1 MDPTTQQQQQQQQQQ
16 QEQEQSQAKA
26 HGKVGLVNLGNTC
39 FLNTVIQSLRYCT
52 EFAKY
57 FTTGAY
63 ETHIK
68 NDRNTASIV
77 EETADVFKGMWNGD
91 VRARASMAPR
101 GFVASAARIS
111 SQMPTYEDL
120 FKGGQSDAAE
130 AVQFVL
136 DAIHEGVAR
145 KVKME
150 VVGNPKTQ
158 NDAHQIKA
166 LTSWAEFY
174 AKGYSPVVEQFF
186 GQQMTATICRN
197 CKNKNTRF
205 EPWMM
210 IKAPI
215 DKTKNPQTLAD
226 CIDRAYDKELLDD
239 YQCDNCKTRGQADLE
254 HTISKLPPV
263 IILSLKR
270 FDNSN
275 NKLRNKID
283 IDLNSVDFA
292 KWISFPSVSKHIRT
306 NYSVFAA
313 IEQFGG
319 TRGGHYISY
328 AKHCDNNATDAT
340 WVRYDDTSNSE
351 VPAEQ
356 VINQDTYV
364 LFMTR
369 LDYVSPTPTYASA
382 PQEQGQSQGQQ
393 QTKEHAETA
402 TALLGMD

>member
-1 MDPTTQQQQQQQQQQ
+1 MD
-16 QEQEQSQAKA
+16 QAPEKA

-39 FLNTVIQSLRYCT
+39 FLYSVIQSLRYCT
-52 EFAKY
+52 DFAKY
-57 FTTGAY
+57 FTTGVY
-63 ETHIK
+63 EGHIK

-77 EETADVFKGMWNGD
+77 EETADVFRGMWNGD

-111 SQMPTYEDL
+111 AQMPTYEDL

-166 LTSWAEFY
+166 LTSWADFY

-186 GQQMTATICRN
+186 GQQMTATICRS

-215 DKTKNPQTLAD
+215 DKSKNPQSLAD
-226 CIDRAYDKELLDD
+226 CIDRAFDKELLDD

-283 IDLNSVDFA
+283 IDLNSVDFS
-292 KWISFPSVSKHIRT
+292 KWISLPSVSKHIRT
-306 NYSVFAA
+306 NYSVFAV

-328 AKHCDNNATDAT
+328 AKHCDAASKHCDATAAAET
-340 WVRYDDTSNSE
+340 WVRYDDTSINE
-351 VPAEQ
+351 VPATS

-369 LDYVSPTPTYASA
+369 LDYVSPKPTYAIAATATAA
-382 PQEQGQSQGQQ
+382 PGQE

>member
-1 MDPTTQQQQQQQQQQ
+1 MDPTTQEQQQS
-16 QEQEQSQAKA
+16 QEQQSKA

-150 VVGNPKTQ
+150 VVGNAKNQ

-166 LTSWAEFY
+166 LTSWADFY

-215 DKTKNPQTLAD
+215 DKSKNPQSLAE

-292 KWISFPSVSKHIRT
+292 KWTSFPSVTKHIRT

-328 AKHCDNNATDAT
+328 AKHAGT
-340 WVRYDDTSNSE
+340 WVRYDDTSSSE
-351 VPAEQ
+351 VPESS

-369 LDYVSPTPTYASA
+369 LDYVSPTPTYATGAGPA
-382 PQEQGQSQGQQ
+382 PGAGAVAPSE